1 MNQQLTFERNSQTPP
16 FFENRLTSRPTSQI
30 NGLLGNKSVQ
40 SASWIADH
48 QLPRIRGFKSM
59 SDHPS
64 QSTSLS
70 GRGKLDALKRQYF
83 TPEGKVG
90 RIARALEALNQEVTI
105 PLTLDELKHIIE
117 DPDIED
123 QF

>member
-1 MNQQLTFERNSQTPP
+1 
-16 FFENRLTSRPTSQI
+16 
-30 NGLLGNKSVQ
+30 
-40 SASWIADH
+40 
-48 QLPRIRGFKSM
+48 M